1 MKQDWQ
7 LHDEIFELACELSGL
22 VVQNG
27 MLLDFS
33 GGILP
38 YYEFE
43 SVELERTI
51 PFDGDEIDA
60 VLVFGDG
67 TVELHLKNEQDAY
80 NWGEFSGLVRG
91 ECEEDILQEVVN
103 VLQEML

>member
-7 LHDEIFELACELSGL
+7 LHDEIFLLACNLIGYE
-22 VVQNG
+22 VING
-27 MLLDFS
+27 DIFYQGEMM
-33 GGILP
+33 P
-38 YYEFE
+38 YCEFE
-43 SVELERTI
+43 SVNLERTI

-91 ECEEDILQEVVN
+91 ECEENILQEVVN